1 MPILAASFSLFDKL
15 RCKTVQAEKTYTAA
29 GNKTIRKISL
39 LDKLDN
45 IAAIWGQDAAD
56 AETQREELIAQTVA
70 ALASDENAFMK
81 AVQIKENK
89 SLLDK
94 VREALKTIIEHVKK
108 FFRDVDAQGRKYGHN
123 IQAQPWL
130 DDLKAL
136 EGLAEKFS
144 YMMKAV
150 RENEAAY
157 GARESEVRFE
167 KDETYSLRKYSQK
180 QIDNWSNSSN
190 IVIYKNKNQLF
201 TFINSAL
208 KRSTGHK
215 MYFGIID
222 NKLADFVFSKTG
234 INIKNYNLTL
244 RASEIRKILLNSHGN
259 EANESLRGQRAIK
272 PNDLLSIPKIITEPD
287 DIRLSKKLFEG
298 KPVIEFEKTVN
309 GKTTV
314 VTYVS
319 KKHYDLTVQT
329 VYSGIEKRSLATT
342 PSEKDS
348 RSHTS
353 ETLSGTASN
362 TNVSQSSENSNTNSE
377 IQGKKAKND
386 AFYFDDVKSL
396 KERQNSIVQQNNSM
410 HDDYHTGIR
419 GVEDIYTFEEA
430 LGNGEY
436 EEGEDFTPDYTW
448 RMAQRAV
455 SSGKITVYSSY
466 PIKQGVFV
474 TPSKMEAE
482 GYSGSGRTYKKT
494 VALTDVAWIDPLQ
507 GQYYSTVYLILLI
520 HSRCYKLLI
529 RSFHQN
535 LYFVSFCF

>member
-15 RCKTVQAEKTYTAA
+15 RCKTVQAEKIYTAA

-108 FFRDVDAQGRKYGHN
+108 FFRDVDEQGRKYGHN

-144 YMMKAV
+144 EMMTAV

-167 KDETYSLRKYSQK
+167 KIGVNKYGIEVYQTSEKTLNLSHKQRKQEFLRLLNNEYANKKIRFVRNGHTYYAEFDKKNIRKPVFGEKHNSPKGQK
-180 QIDNWSNSSN
+180 ALFRAGADGDIIDLFENVEYKSSKADSKKHKSKDGFTDYFDYFYKTVQIDNKVYDLCVNVKKEYGDN
-190 IVIYKNKNQLF
+190 RGYIY
-201 TFINSAL
+201 TFFL
-208 KRSTGHK
+208 T
-215 MYFGIID
+215 D
-222 NKLADFVFSKTG
+222 NKKKKAFPATTQ
-234 INIKNYNLTL
+234 KN
-244 RASEIRKILLNSHGN
+244 R
-259 EANESLRGQRAIK
+259 
-272 PNDLLSIPKIITEPD
+272 
-287 DIRLSKKLFEG
+287 
-298 KPVIEFEKTVN
+298 
-309 GKTTV
+309 V
-314 VTYVS
+314 VTMQGPLS
-319 KKHYDLTVQT
+319 TNNISQ
-329 VYSGIEKRSLATT
+329 ATQ
-342 PSEKDS
+342 K
-348 RSHTS
+348 
-353 ETLSGTASN
+353 SN
-362 TNVSQSSENSNTNSE
+362 TVST
-377 IQGKKAKND
+377 IQGKKSKND
-386 AFYFDDVKSL
+386 TFYFDDIESL

-430 LGNGEY
+430 LGSGEY

-494 VALTDVAWIDPLQ
+494 VALTDVAWIDPIQ